1 MGTVSN
7 ILAKKGNLI
16 YSVTPDTTVFKAL
29 EVMSEKNVNALL
41 VMENEK
47 LLGIFTEKD
56 YARKVV
62 LKGKTSK
69 SMLIKELMTTTL
81 ITVTP
86 GTSIDEC
93 MQLMTN
99 KFIRHLPV
107 IEHSKVTGIISIGD
121 VVKHIIDDQKFI
133 IEHLEH
139 YITGTKI

>member
-1 MGTVSN
+1 MGNVSN
-7 ILAKKGNLI
+7 ILSKKGNLI

-41 VMENEK
+41 VMEDDK
-47 LLGIFTEKD
+47 LAGIFTEKD

-69 SMLIKELMTTTL
+69 SMLIMELMTTNI
-81 ITVTP
+81 ITVRP
-86 GTSIDEC
+86 ETSIDEC

-107 IEHSKVTGIISIGD
+107 TEYNNVIGIISIGD
-121 VVKHIIDDQKFI
+121 VVKYIIDEQKFI
-133 IEHLEH
+133 IENLEH
-139 YITGTKI
+139 YITGT

>member
-1 MGTVSN
+1 MGNVSN

-41 VMENEK
+41 VMEDDK
-47 LLGIFTEKD
+47 LAGIFTEKD

-69 SMLIKELMTTTL
+69 SMLIKELMTSKL

-86 GTSIDEC
+86 DTSIDEC

-107 IEHSKVTGIISIGD
+107 IQYNTVIGVISIGD
-121 VVKHIIDDQKFI
+121 VVKFIIDEQKFI
-133 IEHLEH
+133 IENLEH
-139 YITGTKI
+139 YITGT

>member
-1 MGTVSN
+1 MGNVSN

-16 YSVTPDTTVFKAL
+16 FSVTPDTTVFKAL

-41 VMENEK
+41 VMEDEK
-47 LLGIFTEKD
+47 LAGIFTEKD

-69 SMLIKELMTTTL
+69 SMLIKELMTSTL

-86 GTSIDEC
+86 HTSIDEC

-107 IEHSKVTGIISIGD
+107 VEHTKVKGIISIGD
-121 VVKHIIDDQKFI
+121 VVKHIIDEQKFI
-133 IEHLEH
+133 IENLEH
-139 YITGTKI
+139 YITGT

>member
-1 MGTVSN
+1 MGNVSN

-16 YSVTPDTTVFKAL
+16 FSVTPDTTVFKAL

-41 VMENEK
+41 VMEDDK
-47 LLGIFTEKD
+47 LVGIFSEKD

-69 SMLIKELMTTTL
+69 DLLINEIMTINL

-86 GTSIDEC
+86 DSTIDEC
-93 MQLMTN
+93 MKLMTN

-107 IEHSKVTGIISIGD
+107 LKNNSVVGIISIGD
-121 VVKHIIDDQKFI
+121 VVKHIIDEQKFI
-133 IEHLEH
+133 IENLEH
-139 YITGTKI
+139 YIKGT

>member
-1 MGTVSN
+1 MGTVSK
-7 ILAKKGNLI
+7 ILAKKGNLVF
-16 YSVTPDTTVFKAL
+16 SVTPDTTVFKAL
-29 EVMSEKNVNALL
+29 EEMSEKNVNALL
-41 VMENEK
+41 VMEDDK
-47 LLGIFTEKD
+47 LAGIFTEKD

-86 GTSIDEC
+86 DTSIDEC

-107 IEHSKVTGIISIGD
+107 IEHAQVNGIISIGD
-121 VVKHIIDDQKFI
+121 VVKHIIDEQKFI
-133 IEHLEH
+133 IENLEH
-139 YITGTKI
+139 YITGT

>member
-1 MGTVSN
+1 MGNVSN
-7 ILAKKGNLI
+7 ILAKKGFLI
-16 YSVTPDTTVFKAL
+16 FSVTPDTTVFKAL

-41 VMENEK
+41 VMEDDNLK
-47 LLGIFTEKD
+47 GIFSEKD

-69 SMLIKELMTTTL
+69 SMLIKELMTTNL

-86 GTSIDEC
+86 NTSIDEC

-107 IEHSKVTGIISIGD
+107 TEYNKVIGIISIGD
-121 VVKHIIDDQKFI
+121 VVKFIIDEQKFI
-133 IEHLEH
+133 IENLEH
-139 YITGTKI
+139 YITGR

>member
-1 MGTVSN
+1 MGNVRN
-7 ILAKKGNLI
+7 ILAKKGNI
-16 YSVTPDTTVFKAL
+16 IFSVTPDTTVFKAL

-41 VMENEK
+41 VMEDDT
-47 LLGIFTEKD
+47 LAGIFTEKD

-69 SMLIKELMTTTL
+69 SMLIKELMTSKL

-86 GTSIDEC
+86 ETSIDEC

-107 IEHSKVTGIISIGD
+107 LEYNKVVGIISIGD
-121 VVKHIIDDQKFI
+121 VVKFIIDEQKFI
-133 IEHLEH
+133 IENLEH
-139 YITGTKI
+139 YITGT